1 LRGTSAAIA
10 AIVVTLLLFQA
21 PATPAAAQVPVTAT
35 DSLRMR
41 VDSLTRQLDS
51 LRAVIAALPRQPA
64 AEAIPDTL
72 DPIARIRAAAAAA
85 AGGGTPDTTAAAQQP
100 DEATQFIGRQRNL
113 NALNPE
119 ISVTGNLF
127 AFSRS
132 DDATADNFAAR
143 EFEISFISNLD
154 PFSRAKV
161 FVAHHLGGGE
171 ILPFGEHAHDEDPDL
186 PDEAATEEE
195 GHGGETEIEEGYVE
209 WVGLAGGL
217 GLTVGKFRQRFGR
230 LNRWHAHALPG
241 QQYPL
246 PILAFLGEEGLA
258 QAGVSA
264 HWLLPL
270 HGFGT
275 WEVWGELTRSSSD
288 VLFGED
294 NGLSGLGH
302 LNAFF
307 ELSPA
312 TYFEVGVSALTGGRD
327 ADPAENGAPATGNR
341 LYGIDLTFDWRPP
354 GQSRYRQLT
363 LTGGAMLNRRVY
375 DGADNVDAWGGYV
388 SGEFKFAQQWIAG
401 ARYER
406 VENPDEPGEHASLFA
421 PSLTWWQSEYV
432 RLRAEYDFFRGVDD
446 DYGQLVLQATFAMG
460 PHKHE
465 NY

>member
-1 LRGTSAAIA
+1 LKGTTAASAAIVA
-10 AIVVTLLLFQA
+10 AALLFPIGA
-21 PATPAAAQVPVTAT
+21 NGVSAQVPVTAT

-41 VDSLTRQLDS
+41 VDSLMRQLDS
-51 LRAVIAALPRQPA
+51 LRAVITSIQQAAPPVS
-64 AEAIPDTL
+64 PDTL

-85 AGGGTPDTTAAAQQP
+85 GAGRADTTAGAQQP
-100 DEATQFIGRQRNL
+100 EEAVQFIGRQRNL

-119 ISVTGNLF
+119 ISVSGDVF

-143 EFEISFISNLD
+143 EFEISFVSNLD

-171 ILPFGEHAHDEDPDL
+171 ILPFGEHAHEEPGT
-186 PDEAATEEE
+186 PAEPEAEEE

-217 GLTVGKFRQRFGR
+217 GVTVGKFRQRFGR

-246 PILAFLGEEGLA
+246 PVLAFLGEEGLA
-258 QAGVSA
+258 QPGVSA
-264 HWLLPL
+264 HWLLPI

-275 WEVWGELTRSSSD
+275 WEVWGELTRSSSE

-294 NGLSGLGH
+294 NGLSALGH
-302 LNAFF
+302 VNAFY

-312 TYFEVGVSALTGGRD
+312 TYLEIGLSALTGGREGDPSPDD
-327 ADPAENGAPATGNR
+327 APVTGNR
-341 LYGIDLTFDWRPP
+341 LFGADLTFDWRPP
-354 GQSRYRQLT
+354 SQSRTRQLT
-363 LTGGAMLNRRVY
+363 LTGGAMLNRRVF
-375 DGADNVDAWGGYV
+375 DGADNLDAWGAFAI
-388 SGEFKFAQQWIAG
+388 GEYRFAQQWIAG
-401 ARYER
+401 ARWEW
-406 VENPDEPGEHASLFA
+406 VENPDEPDENASLFA

-432 RLRAEYDFFRGVDD
+432 RLRAEYDIFRGVEDD
-446 DYGQLVLQATFAMG
+446 FGQFVLQITFAMG